1 MANALLNNTLRS
13 CKILDKFYGCLRRNY
28 LLINTHCN
36 QDLSYPDKEVDG
48 WKYTVEL
55 TNHKEQPLQFCL
67 FLKRKF
73 LVSFKSKSAN
83 LEFEEVLSCRVV
95 KFNYVTLTLRRNMSV
110 HCTFPHKNTIKMKAS
125 NWSLLVLKSPNR
137 YIIPNNHRDRRTVTW
152 IYTFDKQATSARQAA
167 LVSIPKHIATLRNHS
182 QNQSPSMYVLLETI
196 KILVIHFL

>member
-55 TNHKEQPLQFCL
+55 TNHKEQQLQFCL

-95 KFNYVTLTLRRNMSV
+95 KFNYVTRFIYSQCSQASEKYVSPLY
-110 HCTFPHKNTIKMKAS
+110 FPTQEHNQNES
-125 NWSLLVLKSPNR
+125 EQL
-137 YIIPNNHRDRRTVTW
+137 
-152 IYTFDKQATSARQAA
+152 
-167 LVSIPKHIATLRNHS
+167 IATC
-182 QNQSPSMYVLLETI
+182 I
-196 KILVIHFL
+196 KITKSLYNTE